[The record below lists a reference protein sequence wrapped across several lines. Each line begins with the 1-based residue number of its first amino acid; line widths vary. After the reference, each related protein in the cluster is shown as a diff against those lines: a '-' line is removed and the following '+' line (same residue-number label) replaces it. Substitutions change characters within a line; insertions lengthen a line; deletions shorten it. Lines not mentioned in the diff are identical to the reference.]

1 MRFRGGSPK
10 NMGQGQYWVRR
21 NLDDQ
26 KRLAAAAK
34 RAVAERERAAKAAL
48 KEIAQRD
55 KARIVNSK
63 RAAAADLQEARNRH
77 FDYIQ
82 SQIAQAIEA
91 LGTVVE
97 GDGHL
102 RIPVEEGS
110 KVHEDMKATTAAF
123 NELAGQISEEEL
135 PLTAGRMAKH
145 VSNARKMLVA
155 FGRGMNIP
163 TRWDADSKLLSFGER
178 QIDFAGPT

>member
-1 MRFRGGSPK
+1 
-10 NMGQGQYWVRR
+10 MGQGQYWVRR

-34 RAVAERERAAKAAL
+34 RAVTERERAAKAAL

-63 RAAAADLQEARNRH
+63 RAAAAGLQEARNRH

-97 GDGHL
+97 DDGHL
-102 RIPVEEGS
+102 RIPVEEGQKS
-110 KVHEDMKATTAAF
+110 
-123 NELAGQISEEEL
+123 
-135 PLTAGRMAKH
+135 
-145 VSNARKMLVA
+145 
-155 FGRGMNIP
+155 
-163 TRWDADSKLLSFGER
+163 TR
-178 QIDFAGPT
+178 T